1 MPVSIGARTA
11 FEKFIMDRQKAIAG
25 QLGKKDYQITPQEYD
40 KAAEEFFGPI
50 PLPQGA
56 VEVSRTGTSLTY
68 KGPDGKTYTAKRNT
82 DSNLGSVDIGRI
94 ETSLGEGTGV
104 LQPLIGN
111 QSAAGEQDYAKQLLA
126 QVQNYFNNQ
135 FANAEKS
142 PGQVAG
148 TQQWLDA
155 LFGNAQKL
163 GQTPSLAGLDPQTQ
177 AALKAITDAQLGQ
190 LNQQFTDQSGE
201 LTAKLFGQGINRS
214 SIAGTQANRLLQGQG
229 LVTQQALSDA
239 ASRELGIRQ
248 LLTQLGQQ
256 GLMAAGDQ
264 YGQGGNLALGSYRE
278 SNAQAGKGID
288 LLMALLN
295 QALQRETAGVSLGLE
310 DQQIRNQQ
318 SQFDKNYGLANTQYE
333 TQAQAQRQQA
343 HRALVNSI
351 ISGVAGF
358 ALPLGTSLFSKS
370 GEASNA
376 GASGA
381 NPGSIW
387 PQN

>member
-11 FEKFIMDRQKAIAG
+11 FEKFIMDRQKQLAAS
-25 QLGKKDYQITPQEYD
+25 LGKKDYQITPQEYD
-40 KAAEEFFGPI
+40 KAALEFFGPI

-56 VEVSRTGTSLTY
+56 TEIARTGTSLTY

-82 DSNLGSVDIGRI
+82 DSNLGNVDIGRI
-94 ETSLGEGTGV
+94 ETKLGNDDGTI
-104 LQPLIGN
+104 QPLIGN
-111 QSAAGEQDYAKQLLA
+111 QSAAGEQDFAKGLLS
-126 QVQNYFNNQ
+126 QVQN
-135 FANAEKS
+135 
-142 PGQVAG
+142 QVGGGA
-148 TQQWLDA
+148 QWLDE
-155 LFGNAQKL
+155 LMKNIQRL
-163 GQTPSLAGLDPQTQ
+163 QQTPTLAGLDPETQ

-201 LTAKLFGQGINRS
+201 LTARLFGQGINRS
-214 SIAGTQANRLLQGQG
+214 SIAGSQANRLLQGQG

-256 GLMAAGDQ
+256 GLTEAGSQ
-264 YGQGGNLALGSYRE
+264 LVQGGNLQNNQVNTS
-278 SNAQAGKGID
+278 SQ

-310 DQQIRNQQ
+310 DNAQRNQQ
-318 SQFDKNYGLANTQYE
+318 AQFDKNYGLANTQYE

-351 ISGVAGF
+351 ISGVAGV
-358 ALPLGTSLFSKS
+358 ALGPLGGLAAGGLTSLF
-370 GEASNA
+370 NPA
-376 GASGA
+376 GAGAAITQGGASRGVNSALSGL
-381 NPGSIW
+381 GY
-387 PQN
+387 